1 MLPWRPSATIM
12 TAEFKPGFFPFA
24 IRSSDTDFADQLH
37 LASLFALMQEA
48 AYQHAEQLGI
58 GASTLDVADLTWLL
72 SKVSVRLDRLPHWG
86 EQVWIRTWSRG
97 VKKLLF
103 LRDYQLLAGSP
114 DSEPIGRATSEWL
127 VARKTDHRPQR
138 PDVVLGPAGLEVS
151 SLEIPEAFDFA
162 CSKIDPAKE
171 RDLTRDQEPLL
182 IKFADFSE
190 IDRNHHV
197 NNTHYVA
204 WCMDA
209 AYAYF
214 RNGPGQLLGP
224 GTKPLDLAA
233 IDIQYL
239 SEIRPGERTY
249 LDVHPS
255 LDPKGS
261 VILVEGLRADQTSAA
276 FRARLT
282 FSQT

>member
-1 MLPWRPSATIM
+1 M
-12 TAEFKPGFFPFA
+12 TPDYSPGLFPFA

-48 AYQHAEQLGI
+48 AYHHAEQIGI
-58 GASTLDVADLTWLL
+58 GSRSLDAADLTWLL
-72 SKVSVRLDRLPHWG
+72 AKIAVRLERLPKLG
-86 EQVWIRTWSRG
+86 EPIWIRTWSRG

-114 DSEPIGRATSEWL
+114 DGPPIGRATSEWL

-138 PDVVLGPAGLEVS
+138 PETILGSAGLAGIT
-151 SLEIPEAFDFA
+151 LDIPEHFDFS
-162 CSKIDPAKE
+162 CSKLEKLAEPDSSGA
-171 RDLTRDQEPLL
+171 RQPLL
-182 IKFADFSE
+182 VKFADYSE

-214 RNGPGQLLGP
+214 RHSLISLEDKTTQ
-224 GTKPLDLAA
+224 PLDLAA
-233 IDIQYL
+233 MDIHYL
-239 SEIRPGERTY
+239 QEIRPGERTD
-249 LDVHPS
+249 LIVLPEATATGH
-255 LDPKGS
+255 
-261 VILVEGLRADQTSAA
+261 VIQVEGQRSDSRAVA

-282 FSQT
+282 FRQNS

>member
-1 MLPWRPSATIM
+1 M
-12 TAEFKPGFFPFA
+12 TADFSPGLFPFA

-48 AYQHAEQLGI
+48 AYQHAEQVGI
-58 GASTLDVADLTWLL
+58 GASTLDPADLTWLL
-72 SKVSVRLDRLPHWG
+72 SKVSVRLDRLPRWG
-86 EQVWIRTWSRG
+86 EQVWIRTWTRG

-127 VARKTDHRPQR
+127 VARKSDHRPQR
-138 PDVVLGPAGLEVS
+138 PDVVLGPAGLQSVA
-151 SLEIPEAFDFA
+151 LEIPEAFDFN
-162 CSKIDPAKE
+162 CRKIDPAE
-171 RDLTRDQEPLL
+171 GMDSAAIREPLL

-204 WCMDA
+204 WSMDA

-214 RNGPGQLLGP
+214 RNGPGQLLGSEA
-224 GTKPLDLAA
+224 KPLDLAA

-249 LDVHPS
+249 LDIHPI
-255 LDPKGS
+255 LDPNGS
-261 VILVEGLRADQTSAA
+261 AILVEGLRADQTSAA

-282 FSQT
+282 FRQT

>member
-1 MLPWRPSATIM
+1 M
-12 TAEFKPGFFPFA
+12 TADFTPGLFPFA

-37 LASLFALMQEA
+37 LSSLFALMQEA
-48 AYQHAEQLGI
+48 AYQHAEQIGI
-58 GASTLDVADLTWLL
+58 GASALDPADLTWLL
-72 SKVSVRLDRLPHWG
+72 SKVSVRLDRLPRWG
-86 EQVWIRTWSRG
+86 EPIWIRTWSRG

-114 DSEPIGRATSEWL
+114 DAPPIGRATSEWL
-127 VARKTDHRPQR
+127 VARQSDHRPQR
-138 PDVVLGPAGLEVS
+138 PEVVLGPAGLQGVA
-151 SLEIPEAFDFA
+151 LEIPETFDFA
-162 CSKIDPAKE
+162 CGKIDPAPD
-171 RDLTRDQEPLL
+171 RDVANAPEPLL

-204 WCMDA
+204 WSMDA

-214 RNGPGQLLGP
+214 QNGPGQLSGSAP
-224 GTKPLDLAA
+224 RPLDLAA

-249 LDVHPS
+249 LTVHADPQQ
-255 LDPKGS
+255 LDG
-261 VILVEGLRADQTSAA
+261 VLLVEGSRADQKSTA
-276 FRARLT
+276 FRARLS
-282 FSQT
+282 FRQT